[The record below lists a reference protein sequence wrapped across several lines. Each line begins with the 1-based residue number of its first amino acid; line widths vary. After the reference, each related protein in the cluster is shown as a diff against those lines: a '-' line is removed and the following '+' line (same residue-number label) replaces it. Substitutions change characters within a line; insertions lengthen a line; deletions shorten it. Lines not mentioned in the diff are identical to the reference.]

1 VKPAVWAGAGR
12 REIGHGKLAWRA
24 IRPMLPAAED
34 FPYTIRLVSEITE
47 SNGSSSMATVCGASL
62 ALMDAGVPLIRPVSG
77 IAMGLILEPSASSPS
92 CRTSWVMK
100 ITSATWTSRSPAP
113 RRHHLAADGH
123 QGHGHHRRD
132 HEARRSPRLRP
143 AACTSSTRWTRP
155 STAPAPSSVSTRPKI
170 ESIKV
175 PVDKI
180 RDIIGTGGKII
191 REIVEKTGAKV
202 NIEDDGTV
210 KIAASDQEK
219 IDAAKNWISSIVSEP
234 EVGMIYTGK
243 VVKVVDFGAFVN
255 FFGAKDGLVHV
266 SQIALERVANPAD
279 VLSEGQEVK
288 VKFLG
293 FDDRGKTK
301 LSMKVVDQETGE
313 DLTDKINAERAERG
327 EAPLTEDTG
336 GGGKKREGG
345 GGDRGR
351 RPRRD

>member
-1 VKPAVWAGAGR
+1 V
-12 REIGHGKLAWRA
+12 
-24 IRPMLPAAED
+24 
-34 FPYTIRLVSEITE
+34 
-47 SNGSSSMATVCGASL
+47 
-62 ALMDAGVPLIRPVSG
+62 
-77 IAMGLILEPSASSPS
+77 
-92 CRTSWVMK
+92 
-100 ITSATWTSRSPAP
+100 
-113 RRHHLAADGH
+113 
-123 QGHGHHRRD
+123 
-132 HEARRSPRLRP
+132 
-143 AACTSSTRWTRP
+143 
-155 STAPAPSSVSTRPKI
+155 PAPSSASTRPR
-170 ESIKV
+170 SSRSRFR
-175 PVDKI
+175 PTRY

-219 IDAAKNWISSIVSEP
+219 IDAAKAWISSIVSEP
-234 EVGMIYTGK
+234 EPGTIYSGK

-301 LSMKVVDQETGE
+301 LSMKVVDQTTGE

-327 EAPLTEDTG
+327 EPALTEDTG
-336 GGGKKREGG
+336 GGGRKREGG

-351 RPRRD
+351 SRPRRD